1 MRAGI
6 RISSLVPSGLV
17 IESVSDSSDSIILA
31 VRSEAGMAECPL
43 CGSRSRRIHSRYDRQ
58 VADLPCAG
66 KQIRLRVITRRFVCE
81 VPHCRRR
88 IFAERFGD
96 NVLPT
101 RSRRTARLECIVHHL
116 GLALGGRPA
125 ASFAR
130 RLMLP
135 VSNDTLLRV
144 VRRRTARRTD
154 PLTVVGVDDWA
165 FRRNRR
171 YGTIVCDLER
181 RRIVTLLPD
190 REVATVRAWLADHPE
205 IRVVSRDRGG
215 GYGEASAKALPD
227 AIQVADRW
235 HLMENASAAFLDAV
249 RKSMRAI
256 RSAIGSTTITPELLT
271 SAEKLRYESYLRRE
285 DTNTAIVAL
294 ARDGVSIKQIV
305 RRLGHSRNLVRQTL
319 RGGRADV
326 FQTRERSLD
335 AHYLFLEGQWSSGCR
350 NGAELWRRLQA
361 QGFRGSLR
369 SVGEWTT
376 RRRRSEAVSKQQL
389 QRVPSARTIAR
400 LMTIKR
406 DCMTKAD
413 AVVIAAIEAGVP
425 SLVEART
432 LIDQFHDMIRKRD
445 DPKLDA
451 WIANAKASLVSSFAT
466 GVLKEIAAVRAAIT
480 HPWSNG
486 QVEGQITKL
495 KLVKRQMY
503 GRAKIDLL
511 EARLLGTA

>member
-1 MRAGI
+1 
-6 RISSLVPSGLV
+6 
-17 IESVSDSSDSIILA
+17 
-31 VRSEAGMAECPL
+31 
-43 CGSRSRRIHSRYDRQ
+43 
-58 VADLPCAG
+58 
-66 KQIRLRVITRRFVCE
+66 
-81 VPHCRRR
+81 
-88 IFAERFGD
+88 
-96 NVLPT
+96 
-101 RSRRTARLECIVHHL
+101 
-116 GLALGGRPA
+116 LALGGRPA
-125 ASFAR
+125 ASFAK

-144 VRRRTARRTD
+144 VRRRTAPRAD

-190 REVATVRAWLADHPE
+190 R
-205 IRVVSRDRGG
+205 GG
-215 GYGEASAKALPD
+215 GYGEAAARALPD
-227 AIQVADRW
+227 AVQVADRW
-235 HLMENASAAFLDAV
+235 HLMENASSAFLDAV

-326 FQTRERSLD
+326 FQTRQRSLD
-335 AHYLFLEGQWSSGCR
+335 AYYLFLEGQWSSGCR

-361 QGFRGSLR
+361 RGFRGSLR

-400 LMTIKR
+400 LMTIER
-406 DCMTKAD
+406 DYMTKAD

-425 SLVEART
+425 SLVETRT
-432 LIDQFHDMIRKRD
+432 LIDQFHDMIRKKD
-445 DPKLDA
+445 EAKLDA
-451 WIANAKASLVSSFAT
+451 WLANAKTSLVSSFAT
-466 GVLKEIAAVRAAIT
+466 GVLKDIAAVRAAIT
-480 HPWSNG
+480 QPWSNG
-486 QVEGQITKL
+486 QVEAQITKL

>member
-6 RISSLVPSGLV
+6 RISSLVPSGLA
-17 IESVSDSSDSIILA
+17 IESVSDSFDSIIIA
-31 VRSEAGMAECPL
+31 VRAESGVAECPL
-43 CGSRSRRIHSRYDRQ
+43 CGARSSRIHSRYDRQ
-58 VADLPCAG
+58 AADLPCAG
-66 KQIRLRVITRRFVCE
+66 KEIRLRVITRRFICE
-81 VPHCRRR
+81 VPNCRRR

-96 NVLPT
+96 DVLPS
-101 RSRRTARLECIVHHL
+101 RSRRTARLDCIVHHL
-116 GLALGGRPA
+116 GLVLGGRPA
-125 ASFAR
+125 ASFAK

-144 VRRRTARRTD
+144 VRRRTALRTD
-154 PLTVVGVDDWA
+154 PLTVVGIDDWA

-190 REVATVRAWLADHPE
+190 REVATVRAWLADHPG
-205 IRVVSRDRGG
+205 IKIVSRDRGG
-215 GYGEASAKALPD
+215 GYGEAVAKALPD

-256 RSAIGSTTITPELLT
+256 RSATGTPTITPELLT

-285 DTNTAIVAL
+285 DTNAAIAKL
-294 ARDGVSIKQIV
+294 ARDGLSIKQIV

-326 FQTRERSLD
+326 FRTRQRSLD
-335 AHYLFLEGQWSSGCR
+335 AYYLFLEGQWSGGCR

-369 SVGEWTT
+369 AVGEWAT
-376 RRRRSEAVSKQQL
+376 RRRRSEMASKQQL
-389 QRVPSARTIAR
+389 QRIPSARTIAH

-406 DCMTKAD
+406 NCLTKAD

-425 SLVEART
+425 SLVEARA
-432 LIDQFHDMIRKRD
+432 LVDQFHDMIRKKD
-445 DPKLDA
+445 EAKLDV
-451 WIANAKASLVSSFAT
+451 WIANAKRSLVSSFAT
-466 GVLKEIAAVRAAIT
+466 GVLKDRAAVRAAIIQ
-480 HPWSNG
+480 PWSNG
-486 QVEGQITKL
+486 QVEAQITKL